1 MHSALQNLNGSGTV
15 SLKRVNTSMTVLSE
29 ETPSREECFVTL
41 KKIPKVHGRAIIG
54 VSYIQDPYSLEDYLI
69 TCAHD
74 SLKVW
79 HVDKSDPGS
88 LTEKQEIKGWRS
100 GAQDFDVTP
109 DGAMIAVVGI
119 DSLLHVFNLSLSDF
133 TYNGDIFNMGF
144 MEQWYVRIS
153 PCRTRYLTVSF
164 SGFLSRLSLKGAADN
179 NLSFPGA
186 RQVSSLSYSPDN
198 KMIAVANNEGIVTIL
213 NAPKLE
219 IRFFF
224 EAHAIKV
231 RATCFSP
238 SSDSLLTGSDD
249 KIVKLYTIRIDKAQ
263 LVKSFC
269 GHRSCI
275 TAVKYNSRDPQMFA
289 SSSNDGS
296 VILWS
301 TTQDSALHVF
311 QGAHEGVVKSLS
323 FSIDGTHIASVGEDR
338 AICLHRLGN
347 QKSVAELAESS
358 WSTSQELQNECSQ
371 QKDYNATI
379 VSGNSILRAPE
390 NRKNGEEEDEILV
403 RARRDLEGINLK
415 LSEVEGIVLR
425 YI

>member
-1 MHSALQNLNGSGTV
+1 
-15 SLKRVNTSMTVLSE
+15 MTVLSE
-29 ETPSREECFVTL
+29 ETPSKEGCFVTL

-74 SLKVW
+74 SLKIVKSSYFR
-79 HVDKSDPGS
+79 DKSDPGS

-164 SGFLSRLSLKGAADN
+164 SGFLSRLSLEGAADN

-186 RQVSSLSYSPDN
+186 RQSPDN

-347 QKSVAELAESS
+347 QKSVAELAGSS

-390 NRKNGEEEDEILV
+390 NRKNGDEEDEILV
-403 RARRDLEGINLK
+403 RARRDLEGI
-415 LSEVEGIVLR
+415 SDEASPE
-425 YI
+425 

>member
-1 MHSALQNLNGSGTV
+1 
-15 SLKRVNTSMTVLSE
+15 MTVLNE
-29 ETPSREECFVTL
+29 EVPDREGCFLTL

-54 VSYIQDPYSLEDYLI
+54 VAYVRDPYSHEDYLI
-69 TCAHD
+69 TCAQD

-79 HVDKSDPGS
+79 LVDKNDPKS
-88 LTEKQEIKGWRS
+88 LTEKLEIKGWRS

-119 DSLLHVFNLSLSDF
+119 DSLMHVFNLSLSDF
-133 TYNGDIFNMGF
+133 TYSADIFNMGF

-153 PCRTRYLTVSF
+153 PCRTCYLTVSF
-164 SGFLSRLSLKGAADN
+164 SGFLSRLSLKGTTDDN
-179 NLSFPGA
+179 LNFPGA

-238 SSDSLLTGSDD
+238 SSDNLLTGSDD
-249 KIVKLYTIRIDKAQ
+249 KIVKLYIIHIDKAQ

-275 TAVKYNSRDPQMFA
+275 TAIRYNSQDPQIFA
-289 SSSNDGS
+289 SSSNDGC

-301 TTQDSALHVF
+301 TTQECALHVF
-311 QGAHEGVVKSLS
+311 QGVHEGVVN
-323 FSIDGTHIASVGEDR
+323 V
-338 AICLHRLGN
+338 
-347 QKSVAELAESS
+347 
-358 WSTSQELQNECSQ
+358 
-371 QKDYNATI
+371 
-379 VSGNSILRAPE
+379 
-390 NRKNGEEEDEILV
+390 
-403 RARRDLEGINLK
+403 
-415 LSEVEGIVLR
+415 
-425 YI
+425 

>member
-1 MHSALQNLNGSGTV
+1 M
-15 SLKRVNTSMTVLSE
+15 
-29 ETPSREECFVTL
+29 
-41 KKIPKVHGRAIIG
+41 
-54 VSYIQDPYSLEDYLI
+54 
-69 TCAHD
+69 
-74 SLKVW
+74 
-79 HVDKSDPGS
+79 
-88 LTEKQEIKGWRS
+88 
-100 GAQDFDVTP
+100 
-109 DGAMIAVVGI
+109 
-119 DSLLHVFNLSLSDF
+119 
-133 TYNGDIFNMGF
+133 
-144 MEQWYVRIS
+144 
-153 PCRTRYLTVSF
+153 
-164 SGFLSRLSLKGAADN
+164 
-179 NLSFPGA
+179 
-186 RQVSSLSYSPDN
+186 
-198 KMIAVANNEGIVTIL
+198 
-213 NAPKLE
+213 
-219 IRFFF
+219 
-224 EAHAIKV
+224 
-231 RATCFSP
+231 
-238 SSDSLLTGSDD
+238 
-249 KIVKLYTIRIDKAQ
+249 
-263 LVKSFC
+263 VKSFC

-403 RARRDLEGINLK
+403 RARRDLEGI
-415 LSEVEGIVLR
+415 SDEASPE
-425 YI
+425 

>member
-1 MHSALQNLNGSGTV
+1 MKSGSGSV
-15 SLKRVNTSMTVLSE
+15 SVERVQSSMTVLSE
-29 ETPSREECFVTL
+29 EASNREERFVTL
-41 KKIPKVHGRAIIG
+41 KKIAKVHGRAIIG
-54 VSYIQDPYSLEDYLI
+54 VSYIQDPYSQEDYLI

-79 HVDKSDPGS
+79 HVDKNDPGT

-100 GAQDFDVTP
+100 GAQDFDATS

-119 DSLLHVFNLSLSDF
+119 DSLMYVFNLSLSDF
-133 TYNGDIFNMGF
+133 TYNADIFNMGF

-153 PCRTRYLTVSF
+153 PCRTHYLTVSF
-164 SGFLSRLSLKGAADN
+164 SGFLSRLSLKGTTDD

-213 NAPKLE
+213 NVPKLE

-224 EAHAIKV
+224 EAHAIRV

-238 SSDSLLTGSDD
+238 SSDNLLTGSDD
-249 KIVKLYTIRIDKAQ
+249 KIVKLYVIRTEKAQ

-269 GHRSCI
+269 GHKSCI
-275 TAVKYNSRDPQMFA
+275 TAISYNPRDPQMFA

-301 TTQDSALHVF
+301 TTEDCALHIF
-311 QGAHEGVVKSLS
+311 QGAHEGVVKGLS
-323 FSIDGTHIASVGEDR
+323 FSVDGVCIASVGEDR
-338 AICLHRLGN
+338 AVCIHRLGN
-347 QKSVAELAESS
+347 RKSVVELAESN
-358 WSTSQELQNECSQ
+358 WSTNQKLDSQ
-371 QKDYNATI
+371 QIDYSATI
-379 VSGNSILRAPE
+379 ANKNSILITSE
-390 NRKNGEEEDEILV
+390 NRKNGEEEDELLM
-403 RARRDLEGINLK
+403 RAKRDLEGI
-415 LSEVEGIVLR
+415 SDEASPE
-425 YI
+425 

>member
-1 MHSALQNLNGSGTV
+1 
-15 SLKRVNTSMTVLSE
+15 MTVLNE
-29 ETPSREECFVTL
+29 ETSNREGSFLTL

-54 VSYIQDPYSLEDYLI
+54 VSYVRDPYSQEEYLI
-69 TCAHD
+69 TCAQD
-74 SLKVW
+74 SLKIW
-79 HVDKSDPGS
+79 LVDKNDPGL

-119 DSLLHVFNLSLSDF
+119 DSLMHVFHLSLSDF
-133 TYNGDIFNMGF
+133 TYSADIFNMGF
-144 MEQWYVRIS
+144 MEQWFVRIS

-164 SGFLSRLSLKGAADN
+164 SGFLSRLSLKGTADD

-238 SSDSLLTGSDD
+238 SSDTLLTGSDD
-249 KIVKLYTIRIDKAQ
+249 KIVKLYIIRIDKAQ

-275 TAVKYNSRDPQMFA
+275 TAVRYNPRDPQIFA
-289 SSSNDGS
+289 SSSNDGC
-296 VILWS
+296 IFLWNI
-301 TTQDSALHVF
+301 TQDCALHFF
-311 QGAHEGVVKSLS
+311 QGAHEGVVKGLS
-323 FSIDGTHIASVGEDR
+323 FSISGMYIASVGEDR
-338 AICLHRLGN
+338 AVCIHRLGN
-347 QKSVAELAESS
+347 QLELVENS
-358 WSTSQELQNECSQ
+358 WPTTQELQSDESQ
-371 QKDYNATI
+371 QIDYNSTI
-379 VSGNSILRAPE
+379 ASGNSMLPTLE
-390 NRKNGEEEDEILV
+390 NRKNDEEEDELLV
-403 RARRDLEGINLK
+403 RARRDLEGTSNEA
-415 LSEVEGIVLR
+415 SPE
-425 YI
+425 